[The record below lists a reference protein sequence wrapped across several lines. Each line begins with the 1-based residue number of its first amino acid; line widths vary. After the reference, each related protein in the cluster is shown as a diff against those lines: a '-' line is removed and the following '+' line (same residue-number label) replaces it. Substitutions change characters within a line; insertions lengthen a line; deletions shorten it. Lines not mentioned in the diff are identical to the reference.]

1 MVDRVQARGMP
12 LDRNEVKLR
21 NRLEN
26 VCERL
31 NRPTEFKARLNEL
44 IALQRMHVRRDV
56 TRFGRAGC
64 ATPRG
69 GALRVA
75 ARSRG
80 CAHKP
85 PTAVYTAPVPRV
97 AYRVSGGALARPSRA
112 ATCEPCWMCVVADP
126 RLPPPL
132 PLPFTRISRAASH
145 RCAVCGCLLTPSA
158 AAPAPQGPTP
168 GASSPHAHRA
178 KGRAR
183 HRHHAATSQG
193 AGHGISGGGDAATT
207 QRPCRCIVTQQPVV
221 ASCSGAGAYAYVP
234 ACRILNLVL

>member
-56 TRFGRAGC
+56 TRCGRAGC

-126 RLPPPL
+126 RLPPPPSRCRSRAFHAPRL
-132 PLPFTRISRAASH
+132 TVAPCVAACSHRLLLLQRLKAQRLGLAHLTRIVRRDARDIGIMLRPHKALDMASAAEAMRQQRSARAA
-145 RCAVCGCLLTPSA
+145 
-158 AAPAPQGPTP
+158 
-168 GASSPHAHRA
+168 ASSR
-178 KGRAR
+178 
-183 HRHHAATSQG
+183 S
-193 AGHGISGGGDAATT
+193 S
-207 QRPCRCIVTQQPVV
+207 
-221 ASCSGAGAYAYVP
+221 
-234 ACRILNLVL
+234 LW